1 MKAAPATRKPL
12 RNVSIAPG
20 PRPFSGTAV
29 LAYDFVDGIQ
39 AAKSR
44 QSRVLQGILH
54 LPDPEIHCALNPGG
68 HFRHNGFN

>member
-1 MKAAPATRKPL
+1 
-12 RNVSIAPG
+12 
-20 PRPFSGTAV
+20 
-29 LAYDFVDGIQ
+29 VDGIQ

-44 QSRVLQGILH
+44 QSRVLQGILD